1 VSILALYG
9 VTIFTS
15 AALLFFIQPIFARM
29 ALPLLGGSP
38 AVWNTAMV
46 FFQAALLAGYAYAH
60 ASVAWLGVRR
70 QAALHL
76 LILLLPIAILPIAIP
91 AGWTPPPGN
100 PIAWLL
106 GLMVVCVGLPF
117 FAVSTT
123 SPVVQAWFAATRHR
137 QAADPYFLYAA
148 SNVGSMLALMSY
160 PLWVEPALPLTR
172 QSRAWAWGYGC
183 FVLLVAGCA
192 AWLWRSTRR
201 HRSGGGA
208 ASEAASRGGGGPAAP
223 LASERGKPAKPAA
236 AQRLRWILLAFV
248 PSSLLLSVTLYLSSE
263 IAPVPLL
270 WIVPMAIYLLTF
282 ILAFAR
288 RPLLAAEVWGRAL
301 VLLVVPL
308 VLVMNMRATQPI
320 GWLMALHLVTF
331 FVAALICHREL
342 AASRPAAAHLTE
354 FYLWIS
360 LGGALGGVF
369 SALVAPLIFNS
380 VAEYPLTLI
389 LACAVCL
396 PRGQDAYF
404 DVARPLDSALDKPD
418 IKIRVLPPSI
428 TVSDIAW
435 PAGLALL
442 AIGLV
447 LAAQSTPLLTAAV
460 APGAVFAGP
469 ALICYSFS
477 RRPLRFTLG
486 VAALLLAAQLY
497 YGGTGR
503 VLFAERSFFGVH
515 RVTLDPTGRFH
526 ILLHG
531 KTTHG
536 MQSLDPARRHEA
548 LAYFYRTGPIGDVL
562 ALYGRGEAEQVAVV
576 GLGAGS
582 LASYGQ
588 PGQAWTYFEIDPV
601 VLKIARD
608 PRFFSFLRDSWAQ
621 VDVVLG
627 DARLSLVGQPDGK
640 FDLIIID
647 AYSSDAI
654 PIHLVTREALA
665 LYLRKLAPGG
675 RLAFHISNQ
684 HLDLEP
690 VFGNLA
696 RDADLT
702 AVTRADTNVSAR
714 EVVELG
720 KAPSLWLVMAR
731 QPDEIAALA
740 HEPGWRPSRR
750 NDRQAV
756 WTDDYSSVMSVFRW
770 Q

>member
-60 ASVAWLGVRR
+60 ASIAWLGVRK
-70 QAALHL
+70 QAAVHL
-76 LILLLPIAILPIAIP
+76 VILLLPLAVLPIGISP
-91 AGWTPPPGN
+91 GWTPPPGN
-100 PIAWLL
+100 PVAWLL
-106 GLMVVCVGLPF
+106 GLMVVVVGLPF

-123 SPVVQAWFAATRHR
+123 SPVVQAWFASTRHR

-160 PLWVEPALPLTR
+160 PFWVEPELRLTR
-172 QSRAWAWGYGC
+172 QSHAWAWGYGL

-192 AWLWRSTRR
+192 AWLWKST
-201 HRSGGGA
+201 SA
-208 ASEAASRGGGGPAAP
+208 ASESARSSVFASLRRDKADDGGPRAT
-223 LASERGKPAKPAA
+223 
-236 AQRLRWILLAFV
+236 QRARWVLLAFV

-282 ILAFAR
+282 ILAFSR
-288 RPLLAAEVWGRAL
+288 RPLFSRESWSRAF

-331 FVAALICHREL
+331 LVAALICHREL

-369 SALVAPLIFNS
+369 SALIAPLIFNS
-380 VAEYPLTLI
+380 VAEYPLTLV
-389 LACAVCL
+389 LACAVCVKS
-396 PRGQDAYF
+396 RGQDKVDAASPPRF
-404 DVARPLDSALDKPD
+404 EKGTRRDAASAFLTLSAD
-418 IKIRVLPPSI
+418 IG
-428 TVSDIAW
+428 DYAW
-435 PAGLALL
+435 PALL
-442 AIGLV
+442 AIFTIGLV
-447 LAAQSTPLLTAAV
+447 LAAQATPLLTAAV
-460 APGAVFAGP
+460 APGVVFCVP
-469 ALICYSFS
+469 ALICYFFS
-477 RRPLRFTLG
+477 QRPVRFTLG
-486 VAALLLAAQLY
+486 IAALLLAALFY

-562 ALYGRGEAEQVAVV
+562 GLYGRGENEKIAVI

-588 PGQAWTYFEIDPV
+588 PGQSWTYFEIDPV
-601 VLKIARD
+601 VLKIASD
-608 PRFFSFLRDSWAQ
+608 PRFFSFLRDSWAN
-621 VDVVLG
+621 VNVVLG

-640 FDLIIID
+640 FDLTIID

-675 RLAFHISNQ
+675 VLAFHISNQ

-696 RDADLT
+696 RDAGLT
-702 AVTRADTNVSAR
+702 ALTRADTNVSAR

-731 QPDEIAALA
+731 QGEDIASLA
-740 HEPGWRPSRR
+740 REHGWRPSRR